1 MKSNIALI
9 GFMGTG
15 KTAVGKIL
23 AKKLDWQLVELDTVI
38 EQLAGKSIPDIF
50 SDDGEIT
57 FRELE
62 IDAVKKIA
70 RRTKQVIACG
80 GGVVLN
86 MINIERLKQTSVI
99 INLTAS
105 IDMILQRTVA
115 TKETRPMINVDNPEA
130 RVRELM
136 KFRKPLYEKG
146 ADITIDTSHKDIDSI
161 AGQIIERLK
170 NYEGFYLQ
178 E

>member
-23 AKKLDWQLVELDTVI
+23 AKKLNWRLVELDSVI
-38 EQLAGKSIPDIF
+38 EQIAGKSIPEIF
-50 SDDGEIT
+50 NHDGEIT

-62 IDAVKKIA
+62 IEAVKKVA
-70 RRTKQVIACG
+70 RGKKQVIACG

-86 MINIERLKQTSVI
+86 TINIDRLKQTSVV

-105 IDMILQRTVA
+105 VEKILQRTIA
-115 TKETRPMINVDNPEA
+115 TKETRPLLNVDDPA
-130 RVRELM
+130 LRIRELM
-136 KFRKPLYEKG
+136 KFRKPLYERG
-146 ADITIDTSHKDIDSI
+146 ADITIATSKLDINAI
-161 AGQIIERLK
+161 AEKIIKELRS
-170 NYEGFYLQ
+170 NAGFSLQ
-178 E
+178 K

>member
-1 MKSNIALI
+1 MKSNVALI

-15 KTAVGKIL
+15 KTVVGKTL
-23 AKKLDWQLVELDTVI
+23 AKKLGWQLVELDTVI
-38 EQLAGKSIPDIF
+38 EQIAGKSIPDIF
-50 SDDGEIT
+50 GDDGEIA

-62 IDAVKKIA
+62 INAVKKVSQGK
-70 RRTKQVIACG
+70 KQVIACG

-86 MINIERLKQTSVI
+86 TINTDRLKQTSVV

-105 IDMILQRTVA
+105 LNTILQRTVA

-130 RVRELM
+130 RIKELM

-146 ADITIDTSHKDIDSI
+146 ADFSIDTSQREINSI
-161 AGQIIERLK
+161 VEQIIERLK
-170 NYEGFYLQ
+170 SYESFDFQ
-178 E
+178 K